1 MMLDQSALHT
11 HAIRRPR
18 LLVVDDEP
26 MMTRMLERVLTGRGF
41 DVSTAANGTEAM
53 ARLTAAPFDL
63 VLSDMVMP
71 QCDGLC
77 LLEAMRTAGICVP
90 VVILTGYAD
99 ATDLSLVARGAAAV
113 LGKPASVDVICTTLA
128 TVLPPLTAP

>member
-1 MMLDQSALHT
+1 MMLDHSVLHARVT
-11 HAIRRPR
+11 RRPR

-71 QCDGLC
+71 QCDGRC
-77 LLEAMRTAGICVP
+77 LLDAMRAAGMTTP
-90 VVILTGYAD
+90 VVVLTGYAD

-113 LGKPASVDVICTTLA
+113 LGKPASVDVICATLA